1 MEDDKV
7 TLNIPTYEIL
17 LVIGI
22 IGTIIGILAPFQ
34 RIEFLGITFWFDPRL
49 VYICVPVGVG
59 LICGYITRKIL
70 PSNKNA
76 YWVGFL
82 LGIIGIVVV
91 ICIRPT
97 NSTINNTSNSN
108 KNKYVDLERLAEL
121 KQSGI
126 LTEEEFEIEKTKI
139 LKGE

>member
-7 TLNIPTYEIL
+7 TLNIPAFEIL
-17 LVIGI
+17 FGLGI
-22 IGTIIGILAPFQ
+22 IAIIIGILAPFQ

-76 YWVGFL
+76 YWLGL
-82 LGIIGIVVV
+82 ILGIIGLIIS
-91 ICIRPT
+91 ICIRT
-97 NSTINNTSNSN
+97 SSNVNKLSNNNS
-108 KNKYVDLERLAEL
+108 KYDNIQRLAEL
-121 KQSGI
+121 KRNGV
-126 LTEEEFEIEKTKI
+126 LTEQEYESQKSRI
-139 LKGE
+139 LKEE